1 MFSGII
7 EQANIRMQDVMK
19 DLTLNEESKF
29 KEYVNI
35 LDTMTT
41 GILSQQG
48 NYNALMQRY
57 QEMAAKKGF
66 NLFSDDATRT
76 GANKGIATASQDSVN
91 ELNGRMTAVQG
102 HTYSISENTKILVGN
117 TTALLKAVMHIE
129 SETDGMRERLVK
141 IESNS
146 NQIKNSLNDIAIK
159 GVKMV

>member
-1 MFSGII
+1 
-7 EQANIRMQDVMK
+7 
-19 DLTLNEESKF
+19 
-29 KEYVNI
+29 
-35 LDTMTT
+35 MTT

-102 HTYSISENTKILVGN
+102 HTYSISDEYKNTCGQY
-117 TTALLKAVMHIE
+117 
-129 SETDGMRERLVK
+129 
-141 IESNS
+141 NS
-146 NQIKNSLNDIAIK
+146 TFKSCYAH
-159 GVKMV
+159 

>member
-7 EQANIRMQDVMK
+7 EQANTRMQDVMK

-66 NLFSDDATRT
+66 NLFSDEANRT
-76 GANKGIATASQDSVN
+76 GANKGIATASQDSV
-91 ELNGRMTAVQG
+91 
-102 HTYSISENTKILVGN
+102 
-117 TTALLKAVMHIE
+117 
-129 SETDGMRERLVK
+129 
-141 IESNS
+141 
-146 NQIKNSLNDIAIK
+146 
-159 GVKMV
+159 